1 MTIDALRASASRAG
15 RTRRTEVDPEVHRSK
30 EAGRLRE
37 SCQQFESIL
46 WAKLWKE
53 MRNTARSFTTSKD
66 RPWKQMEDLSLEMA
80 CDELVERSGGAGL
93 WKMLYDSMIERVAA
107 ERGRERPD
115 GGEQGAGDAEAPVSF
130 DARA

>member
-1 MTIDALRASASRAG
+1 MTIDALRESASRAG
-15 RTRRTEVDPEVHRSK
+15 RARRTEVDPEVHRSK

-80 CDELVERSGGAGL
+80 TDDLAASENGPGL
-93 WKMLYDSMIERVAA
+93 WRMLYDRMVGSLAARDKSVTAEGLSEKRSERVSA
-107 ERGRERPD
+107 RP
-115 GGEQGAGDAEAPVSF
+115 
-130 DARA
+130 

>member
-1 MTIDALRASASRAG
+1 MIDPISKYNFRASE
-15 RTRRTEVDPEVHRSK
+15 TQVPPEVHK
-30 EAGRLRE
+30 TPEALKLKDA
-37 SCQQFESIL
+37 CQQFESIL

-107 ERGRERPD
+107 EQERERAD
-115 GGEQGAGDAEAPVSF
+115 GEEQGAGDAEAPVSF

>member
-1 MTIDALRASASRAG
+1 MIDPISKYNFRASE
-15 RTRRTEVDPEVHRSK
+15 TQVPPEVHK
-30 EAGRLRE
+30 TPEALKLKDA
-37 SCQQFESIL
+37 CQQFESIL

-107 ERGRERPD
+107 EQERERAD
-115 GGEQGAGDAEAPVSF
+115 GEGQDAGDAEAPVSF

>member
-1 MTIDALRASASRAG
+1 MIDSISKYNFRAYKMQ
-15 RTRRTEVDPEVHRSK
+15 VPPEVHK
-30 EAGRLRE
+30 TPEALE
-37 SCQQFESIL
+37 LKDACQQFESIL
-46 WAKLWKE
+46 WAQVWKK
-53 MRNTARSFTTSKD
+53 MRDSARTVSGSERD

-107 ERGRERPD
+107 EQERERAD
-115 GGEQGAGDAEAPVSF
+115 GEGQDAGDAEAPVSF

>member
-1 MTIDALRASASRAG
+1 MINPISKYNFRASE
-15 RTRRTEVDPEVHRSK
+15 TQVPPEVHK
-30 EAGRLRE
+30 TPEALKLKDA
-37 SCQQFESIL
+37 CQQFESIL
-46 WAKLWKE
+46 WAQVWKK
-53 MRNTARSFTTSKD
+53 MRDSARTVSGSERD

-107 ERGRERPD
+107 EQERERAD
-115 GGEQGAGDAEAPVSF
+115 GEGQDAGDAEAPVSF

>member
-1 MTIDALRASASRAG
+1 MTIDALRESASRAG
-15 RTRRTEVDPEVHRSK
+15 RARRTEVDLEVHRST

-53 MRNTARSFTTSKD
+53 MRNTARSFAGSKD

-107 ERGRERPD
+107 EQERERAD
-115 GGEQGAGDAEAPVSF
+115 GEGQDAGDAEAPVSF